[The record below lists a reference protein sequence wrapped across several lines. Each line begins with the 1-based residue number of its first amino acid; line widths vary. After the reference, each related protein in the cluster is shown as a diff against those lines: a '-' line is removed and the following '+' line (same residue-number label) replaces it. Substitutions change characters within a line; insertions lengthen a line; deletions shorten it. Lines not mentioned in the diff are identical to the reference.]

1 MELIRYKTERFDIA
15 DDDILWEK
23 FMCFARAIIPYE
35 TYWNQLSEKQKYPL
49 ISFIYESDVLG
60 EGHIGFIDLNS
71 DYISFD
77 DVIKSLKVLQ
87 VSNSYIENIENIPT
101 KYLSVDELVDQSED
115 EEDFESKMDELDAIF
130 EPHDKFFYELV
141 NESFEIEDKI
151 LGYLREN
158 LNDFFEWVE

>member
-1 MELIRYKTERFDIA
+1 M
-15 DDDILWEK
+15 
-23 FMCFARAIIPYE
+23 
-35 TYWNQLSEKQKYPL
+35 
-49 ISFIYESDVLG
+49 
-60 EGHIGFIDLNS
+60 NS

-87 VSNSYIENIENIPT
+87 VSDSYIENIENIPI

-115 EEDFESKMDELDAIF
+115 EEGFESKMDELDAIF